1 MPAFEKVQEPA
12 GVDPGSHRA
21 SPGRARRRALLR
33 ITGTRRFEMS
43 PVQSRPVDMEFV
55 DFPGT
60 SIRASRIALGTWAIG
75 GWMWENDAIRTIHS
89 ALDQTRA
96 PHQLGTLFDHFVSQL
111 RTGSAVDFVNS
122 HGYRGPASCDTI
134 NEGRRCR
141 IPYISWCL
149 DISVAGEQC
158 GAHRHWAGDSETE
171 K

>member
-55 DFPGT
+55 DIPGT

-75 GWMWENDAIRTIHS
+75 GWMWGGGDENDAIRTSIQHWIS
-89 ALDQTRA
+89 LVHR
-96 PHQLGTLFDHFVSQL
+96 
-111 RTGSAVDFVNS
+111 
-122 HGYRGPASCDTI
+122 I
-134 NEGRRCR
+134 N
-141 IPYISWCL
+141 
-149 DISVAGEQC
+149 
-158 GAHRHWAGDSETE
+158 
-171 K
+171 